1 MEIQEFFDGILEGFG
16 SKNCSWG
23 IVGQTTNE
31 MQVVEGEL
39 CSYILRMEKEDE
51 VPMAIELKSFNY
63 KKREI
68 QSSPK
73 LMKYIN
79 KCFGC
84 PVCSFHYVSDFVSI
98 SDGVSFEDAELLVF
112 VWGID
117 KKAIADLYKKTAF
130 ENPNKVHDL
139 EIAVF

>member
-63 KKREI
+63 KKKEI
-68 QSSPK
+68 QNSPK

-84 PVCSFHYVSDFVSI
+84 PVCSFHCVSDFVSI

-117 KKAIADLYKKTAF
+117 RKAVADWYTRIAL
-130 ENPNKVHDL
+130 ENPDRVHDL
-139 EIAVF
+139 ETTV